1 MTVNRIMTRNP
12 FTVEVGTS
20 VLDARE
26 LMRREKVRR
35 LPVIDRHKK
44 LVGIVSEKDLIS
56 VTPSRATTL
65 DVYEM
70 TSLLTKLTVDKVM
83 TAKVVTVTP
92 DTLIEDAARL
102 MVDSNIGGLPVLEGE
117 RIVGIITESDIFK
130 LFIEHF
136 GTRQKGLRVTA
147 LVAEKRGSIAA
158 MTTDISATGANIISL
173 GTFPGDD
180 PSSAIFTLKVSDV
193 PQDKLIEVL
202 KPHVIRILDV
212 RQA

>member
-12 FTVEVGTS
+12 FTVELGTS
-20 VLDARE
+20 VIDARE

-44 LVGIVSEKDLIS
+44 LAGIISEKDLIS
-56 VTPSRATTL
+56 VSPTRATTL

-70 TSLLTKLTVDKVM
+70 TSLLAKLTVDKVM

-102 MVDSNIGGLPVLEGE
+102 MVDNNIGGLPVLEGD
-117 RIVGIITESDIFK
+117 RIVGIVTESDIFK

-136 GTRQKGLRVTA
+136 GTREKGLRVTA
-147 LVAEKRGSIAA
+147 LVPEKRGSIAA

-180 PSSAIFTLKVSDV
+180 PSTAIFTLKVSDV
-193 PQDKLIEVL
+193 SRDKLTEVL
-202 KPHVIRILDV
+202 KPHVLRILDV
-212 RQA
+212 REA